1 MTDLNIVVNGAG
13 GRMGAA
19 LIRATLA
26 TDGLNLHGA
35 LEWAGSD
42 VLGQDAGVLAG
53 LGPLNLPIESDIQA
67 TLVGA
72 DAILD
77 FTTPSASVT
86 LAKEA
91 ANNKLIHIIGTTG
104 CTLDDETALNQAAQ
118 TGAIIVKSGNMSLGV
133 NLLAALIKKA
143 ANALGD
149 EFDIEI
155 VEMHHSQKVD
165 APSGTAL
172 MLGEAAADGRNIN
185 LKDNAVKSR
194 DGIIGKRKTGTIG
207 FSTLRGGTVIGDH
220 SVLFAGPGEIIEL
233 SHRAQDRSLFA
244 NGAIKALLWARDQ
257 KSGYY
262 SMQDVL
268 GLND

>member
-1 MTDLNIVVNGAG
+1 MADLNIVVNGAG
-13 GRMGAA
+13 GRMGTA

-42 VLGQDAGVLAG
+42 VLGQDAGLLAG
-53 LGPLNLPIESDIQA
+53 LGPLNLPIESDIHA

-77 FTTPSASVT
+77 FTTPSASVA

-91 ANNKLIHIIGTTG
+91 AKNKLIHIIGTTG
-104 CTLDDETALNQAAQ
+104 CTPDDEAALTESAQ
-118 TGAIIVKSGNMSLGV
+118 HGAIIVKSGNMSLGV
-133 NLLAALIKKA
+133 NLLASLIKKA
-143 ANALGD
+143 AKALGD
-149 EFDIEI
+149 DFDIEI
-155 VEMHHSQKVD
+155 VEMHHNQKID

-172 MLGEAAADGRNIN
+172 MLGKAAADGRNID
-185 LKDNAVKSR
+185 LEENAVKSR
-194 DGIIGKRKTGTIG
+194 DGIVGKRETGTIG

-220 SVLFAGPGEIIEL
+220 CVLLAGPGEVIEL
-233 SHRAQDRSLFA
+233 SHKAQDRSLFA
-244 NGAIKALLWARDQ
+244 NGAIKALLWAQD
-257 KSGYY
+257 KKPGYY